1 VRCDLFFDHAL
12 LPSGWARDV
21 RISVADGVIASVA
34 HDATC
39 EGAQHTIGIA
49 VPGLPNLHCHAFQ
62 RGMAGLTERRGPQRD
77 SFWTWREVM
86 YRFLAVLTPE
96 DVQTITA
103 FAYMEML
110 ESGFTCVGEF
120 HYLHHDVD
128 GRPFS
133 DLGEMAARIATAAR
147 QTGIGL
153 TLLPSFY
160 AYGGFGEAEPGNG
173 QKRFLNDPER
183 FSRLVERTRAI
194 VARLPHIHL
203 GLAPHSLR
211 AVTPRALGAVVALQP
226 EGPIHIHAAEQAR
239 EVDEC
244 IECLGA
250 PPVQWLLDNFAID
263 RRWCL
268 IHCTHMTTDETHR
281 LAASGATAGLC
292 PTTEANLGDGI
303 FNASTYLGDGGV
315 CGVGTDSNIQ
325 IDAAT
330 ELRQLEYSQRLL
342 HQSRNVLAQ
351 CEGEST
357 GHRLY
362 MTALAGGAQAL
373 AQPIGAIDAGRWA
386 DLVVFDA
393 DHPDLACGSDQW
405 LDAFLFVGGRRL
417 IRSVIV
423 GGEILVENGR
433 HRQHDRISAAYRRTI
448 ARLLEA

>member
-1 VRCDLFFDHAL
+1 MRCDLFFDHAL

-226 EGPIHIHAAEQAR
+226 EGLAH
-239 EVDEC
+239 
-244 IECLGA
+244 
-250 PPVQWLLDNFAID
+250 
-263 RRWCL
+263 RRCNGFWT
-268 IHCTHMTTDETHR
+268 I
-281 LAASGATAGLC
+281 SQ
-292 PTTEANLGDGI
+292 
-303 FNASTYLGDGGV
+303 STDGGV
-315 CGVGTDSNIQ
+315 S
-325 IDAAT
+325 
-330 ELRQLEYSQRLL
+330 
-342 HQSRNVLAQ
+342 
-351 CEGEST
+351 
-357 GHRLY
+357 
-362 MTALAGGAQAL
+362 
-373 AQPIGAIDAGRWA
+373 
-386 DLVVFDA
+386 F
-393 DHPDLACGSDQW
+393 
-405 LDAFLFVGGRRL
+405 
-417 IRSVIV
+417 
-423 GGEILVENGR
+423 
-433 HRQHDRISAAYRRTI
+433 I
-448 ARLLEA
+448 ART